1 MPIYEYQCINTN
13 CNHKFEAFQ
22 KISEVQIEYCPH
34 CNDKSLK
41 KLISTSSFILK
52 GGGWYKSSPQ
62 PKESKES
69 TDK

>member
-1 MPIYEYQCINTN
+1 MPIYEYKCTN
-13 CNHKFEAFQ
+13 SDCNHKIEYFQ
-22 KISEVQIEYCPH
+22 KINEDAVEYCPY
-34 CNDKSLK
+34 CNKKSLK

-62 PKESKES
+62 PKES